1 MTSRLRLAWER
12 LSLYLPVLLMGLLAL
27 GAGLG
32 GAVKT
37 GKNCNIYGELSKF
50 AGQLTNDV
58 QVNIG
63 ARWSF

>member
-1 MTSRLRLAWER
+1 
-12 LSLYLPVLLMGLLAL
+12 
-27 GAGLG
+27 LG
-32 GAVKT
+32 GTVKA